1 MPVGFSN
8 RYGIVDEARAEEIGE
23 SMTTL
28 TLIAT
33 LGLLLAIGVVTG
45 QKKPVPVRVKVKS
58 TRESE

>member
-1 MPVGFSN
+1 
-8 RYGIVDEARAEEIGE
+8 
-23 SMTTL
+23 MTTL

-45 QKKPVPVRVKVKS
+45 QKKPVPVRGKVKS